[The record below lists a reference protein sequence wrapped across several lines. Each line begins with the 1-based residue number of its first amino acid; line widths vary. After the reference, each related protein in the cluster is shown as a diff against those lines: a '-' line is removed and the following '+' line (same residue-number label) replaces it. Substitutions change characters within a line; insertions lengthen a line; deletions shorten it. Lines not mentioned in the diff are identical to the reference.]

1 MFRVIVVLVF
11 IQYNK
16 HHSSGNNSD
25 TVIPGNQLCTRKQK
39 ILSEVMQLTFW
50 KKTKDMDDK
59 LRARYSSL
67 WLDTNSSTIHKRTT
81 M

>member
-50 KKTKDMDDK
+50 KK
-59 LRARYSSL
+59 
-67 WLDTNSSTIHKRTT
+67 NKRHG
-81 M
+81 